1 MSTAHIAKNLEQIRN
16 KKGYT
21 QEQIANFLGVSRLTY
36 GNIESGKRDITVKEL
51 EQLSAFYNI
60 PLVEIFDT
68 PRNNDKFEQ
77 MYFYVLG
84 HFKDHGIPKT
94 KLAKILY
101 LADFSCFYD
110 NLEPMSGVR
119 YVRREYGPVADIFF
133 ELTEDLYDKGKINIE
148 TLDYAFL
155 IKSSSRSQNYDLLTT
170 EDKERLD
177 KICSLWQDKR
187 TSEIVNYTHEQKPWK
202 SCRDGEYIPYELI
215 IQEDPDHVYA
225 PSS

>member
-1 MSTAHIAKNLEQIRN
+1 MPTAHIAKNLEQIRN

-36 GNIESGKRDITVKEL
+36 GNIENGKRDVTVKEL

-77 MYFYVLG
+77 MYFYVLD
-84 HFKDHGIPKT
+84 HFKDRGIPKT

-119 YVRREYGPVADIFF
+119 YVRREYGPVADTFF

-155 IKSSSRSQNYDLLTT
+155 IKPSSRSQDYDLLTD
-170 EDKERLD
+170 EDKQRLD
-177 KICSLWQDKR
+177 KICSLWKDRR